1 MPFEGGD
8 TLLSTENLLLVF
20 FELGEDVSLGIG
32 QGLLARPVVG
42 HLVFVGGAYLDVVAE
57 DIIIGHLERRDA
69 RAFALA
75 SLEFKEVILA
85 VGREAT

>member
-8 TLLSTENLLLVF
+8 TLLSAEDLLLVF
-20 FELGEDVSLGIG
+20 LKLGEDVSLGIG
-32 QGLLARPVVG
+32 QGLFARPVLG
-42 HLVFVGGAYLDVVAE
+42 HLVFVGGAHLDVVAE
-57 DIIIGHLERRDA
+57 DIIIGHLERRNA

-75 SLEFKEVILA
+75 SLELKQVILA